1 MKKLAFLI
9 VLLLLGTSGAVAQ
22 SSVAPPNGLSE
33 TQAYSIFLQN
43 YQNEQYDKALK
54 FGSWIWQGM
63 PQTLEGYAGFDLEK
77 NLGRITE
84 SYGGMAQEASSP
96 SDQEA
101 YADSALMIFDRV
113 FSNFDEEQIS
123 YYDWHIKKGRFI
135 RSNSDY
141 IEDFE
146 ELEAEEYKKAMAI
159 DEEKLVQAADGYY
172 LQVILRDMVAK
183 DKKDE
188 ALALMET
195 AESYDVAMDDVFD
208 QIRDKLFD
216 TPEERIGFLKDQLEE
231 DPENTTLLKELRG
244 IYEDE
249 DMTDE
254 VLSINETLYE
264 IEPNYENTRA
274 LADVAVSNDNYEDAV
289 TYLTEAL
296 EKAPDERTKFNVAME
311 LSRVHQNHD
320 NLQEARKFARQAM
333 ELNSESGE
341 PYMRISAIYAQAV
354 RECTSSRSPE
364 REDRAVYWLVIDY
377 LQQAKNV
384 DSSVSRRADSQIG
397 SYTEAAPTVSDVH
410 FKSEWEQGASLQID
424 GSLSS
429 CYSWINES
437 TTIPNF

>member
-33 TQAYSIFLQN
+33 TQAYSIFLQS

-63 PQTLEGYAGFDLEK
+63 PRTLEGYAGFDLEK

-84 SYGGMAQEASSP
+84 SYGGLAKAASSP

-113 FSNFDEEQIS
+113 FSNFDEEEIS
-123 YYDWHIKKGRFI
+123 YYDWHVRKGRFI

-141 IEDFE
+141 IENFE

-159 DEEKLVQAADGYY
+159 DEEKLMKSADGYY

-183 DKKDE
+183 DQKDE
-188 ALALMET
+188 ALALMNT
-195 AESYDVAMDDVFD
+195 AENYDVGLDDAFD

-216 TPEERIGFLKDQLEE
+216 TPEERIGFLKDQLAE
-231 DPENTTLLKELRG
+231 DPENTTLLRELRG

-249 DMTDE
+249 DMTEE

-333 ELNSESGE
+333 ELNSESGD
-341 PYMRISAIYAQAV
+341 PYMRIAGIYAQAV
-354 RECTSSRSPE
+354 RDCTSSRTME

-397 SYTEAAPTVSDVH
+397 NYTEVAPTVSDVH
-410 FKSEWEQGASLQID
+410 FKTEWDQGASLQID
-424 GSLSS
+424 GSLNS